1 MKVRIK
7 YTKSELLKFIG
18 HLDVMRYFQKAVKR
32 AGFDIAYSQGFSPHQ
47 LMSFAAPLALGV
59 TSEGEYFDAEFHSV
73 VSSEEFVRRFNE
85 QMAAGMEVK
94 AARLLP
100 DDAKNSMSI
109 VAASDYLITIR
120 DEVPVEVKEKF
131 LAYVPHLLEQDTI
144 EVLKKTKKNEK
155 IEDIKPGIYKVSVE
169 SYVSARTLAGDPV
182 SEVELDESEDI
193 QEENTVT
200 EMESTH
206 ITDGDHL
213 AAMNAGR
220 TNGNQYVDDICAT
233 DKLYMLLA
241 TGSEYNLK
249 PELIIQAIC
258 KAIGYEYNRF
268 DYRIHRLETY
278 MRNEDGQLVSLLETG
293 TVIE

>member
-32 AGFDIAYSQGFSPHQ
+32 AGLDIAYSQGFSPHQ

-73 VSSEEFVRRFNE
+73 VSSDEFVRRFNE

-120 DEVPVEVKEKF
+120 DEVTAEVREQF

-155 IEDIKPGIYKVSVE
+155 IEDIKSGIYKVSVE
-169 SYVSARTLAGDPV
+169 SYVSARALAGDPV
-182 SEVELDESEDI
+182 P
-193 QEENTVT
+193 EEQLQKNN
-200 EMESTH
+200 
-206 ITDGDHL
+206 GAL
-213 AAMNAGR
+213 L
-220 TNGNQYVDDICAT
+220 GNQYVDDMCAT

-249 PELIIQAIC
+249 PELIVQAIC

-293 TVIE
+293 SVIS